1 MRKKIGNRL
10 AAELKGALWV
20 LAAVLA
26 FHSLIAKPFFIPSGS
41 MLPTLWI
48 GDRLIV
54 SKWPYGWSYV
64 SPSFHI
70 LPFIGGRLF
79 GSLPERGAIVIV
91 KPPGLRSAFIKRV
104 TGLSG
109 YTVHVYGGRVCMN
122 ARRP

>member
-41 MLPTLWI
+41 LLPTLWI

-54 SKWPYGWSYV
+54 SKWPDGWSYV
-64 SPSFHI
+64 SPRFHI
-70 LPFIGGRLF
+70 LPFFGGRLF
-79 GSLPERGAIVIV
+79 GRLPERATLVMV
-91 KPPGLRSAFIKRV
+91 KPAGLH
-104 TGLSG
+104 TGRAA
-109 YTVHVYGGRVCMN
+109 GRD
-122 ARRP
+122 REGQ

>member
-1 MRKKIGNRL
+1 
-10 AAELKGALWV
+10 
-20 LAAVLA
+20 
-26 FHSLIAKPFFIPSGS
+26 

-79 GSLPERGAIVIV
+79 GRLLERGNTVIV
-91 KPPGLRSAFIKRV
+91 KPPGLRPDFIRRV
-104 TGLSG
+104 IGFPGVPVAVEGGPVWLNGRPLQRSEIPLL
-109 YTVHVYGGRVCMN
+109 VYPV
-122 ARRP
+122 